1 MTTEIAI
8 FSAITAFVALG
19 LLAYRLKD
27 SRRKSEADASN
38 WKLRLEKDLHQ
49 AREERNRLLDALG
62 DAFLLVDS
70 EGTIRFANAA
80 AHQLFGCRELLDR
93 PVRETFLDPR
103 LADALLRCLETG
115 KPTQSRVVLAQQTS
129 PRGEQENRG
138 NNAWIIDAAR
148 LPSNPDAS
156 PVTRVILRDVTAE
169 HQIEQ
174 IRKDFVANASH
185 ELRTP
190 MAIINGYLENLLDD
204 NMVEDPAMTR
214 RFLTIMRKHSDRIS
228 RIVEDMLVISR
239 LESGEANSI
248 KIEPFPFRSCV
259 KDILERLESV
269 IRTQDATVTV
279 HMPDDKIIIDGDRF
293 YWTQVLFNLVE
304 NALKQNPHP
313 GLKVEVGCVA
323 VDDNYHIWVADNG
336 IGIPS
341 ADLPHIFRR
350 FYRVEKHHSQREI
363 KGTGLGLSIVK
374 RAIEAH
380 GGSISVTST
389 PGRDTRFSI
398 VVPQHPPLLKNMS
411 VNPDSAQVAGTLDG
425 SGASGNQ

>member
-1 MTTEIAI
+1 MIHDLAI
-8 FSAITAFVALG
+8 FAALAALAALG
-19 LLAYRLKD
+19 ILAFRLRG
-27 SRRKSEADASN
+27 SREKSEADVNA
-38 WKLRLEKDLHQ
+38 WKLRLEHDLHQ

-62 DAFLLVDS
+62 DAFLLVDTR
-70 EGTIRFANAA
+70 GIIRFANAA
-80 AHQLFGCRELLDR
+80 AHQLFGLRELVNR

-103 LADALLRCLETG
+103 LAKVLLSCLETG
-115 KPTQSRVVLAQQTS
+115 DPVQSRIILPQQTS
-129 PRGEQENRG
+129 PRGDHENRG
-138 NNAWIIDAAR
+138 INAWVIDAAR
-148 LPSNPDAS
+148 LPSAPDVD

-204 NMVEDPAMTR
+204 NMVEDTEMTR
-214 RFLTIMRKHSDRIS
+214 RFLSVMRKHADRIS

-239 LESGEANSI
+239 LESGEANSL
-248 KIEPFPFRSCV
+248 KIEPFRFRSCI

-269 IRTQDATVTV
+269 IRAQQAEMIVA
-279 HMPDDKIIIDGDRF
+279 MPDEKLILHGDRF
-293 YWTQVLFNLVE
+293 YWTQVVFNLVE

-313 GLKVEVGCVA
+313 GLRVEIGCEEA
-323 VDDNYHIWVADNG
+323 GNGYQIWVTDNG

-380 GGSISVTST
+380 GGTISVTST
-389 PGRDTRFSI
+389 PGRETKFLI
-398 VVPQHPPLLKNMS
+398 TVPKELP
-411 VNPDSAQVAGTLDG
+411 AIETG
-425 SGASGNQ
+425 SGQVVV